1 MVFYS
6 RCTDGELFKELVLH
20 SLYLLQYQR
29 RLNHVHFFTTSAKA
43 SYENIVAAMA
53 HGSWLMAHGEVVSMD
68 FYPLTVF
75 VSESPTRQ

>member
-6 RCTDGELFKELVLH
+6 RFTDGELFKELVLH

-43 SYENIVAAMA
+43 SYENIVAAMRP
-53 HGSWLMAHGEVVSMD
+53 WLMVKS
-68 FYPLTVF
+68 YRWI
-75 VSESPTRQ
+75 SIR